1 MKKISVYLSL
11 VALLALFVTTMA
23 YSSLNVTLD
32 VKGEANVRPS
42 YDIRITG
49 VRITEIKN
57 AEELY
62 NPRFSKNTIS
72 TGFNLN
78 SNDSFITYEVTI
90 RNEGN
95 TPMMV
100 SNLLESLD
108 NNESIAYEL
117 NNYQLYDI
125 LDSNKDT
132 KIKVTYHGLGK
143 KESTLEF
150 QFMNYYHTIT
160 YNALD
165 GHYNDESNI
174 NRVKY
179 HFDGTKNILIDG
191 VVYMPNKDST
201 TFSNWYTNPNY
212 LTIFNETSLHTT
224 DIEVYAKYEEIEP
237 E

>member
-108 NNESIAYEL
+108 NNESITYEL

-125 LDSNKDT
+125 HSIANVERKVPREWICTKHNKM
-132 KIKVTYHGLGK
+132 KEPFLKYVTPL
-143 KESTLEF
+143 
-150 QFMNYYHTIT
+150 
-160 YNALD
+160 
-165 GHYNDESNI
+165 I
-174 NRVKY
+174 NGELIPIYK
-179 HFDGTKNILIDG
+179 DGTPVHLVRK
-191 VVYMPNKDST
+191 
-201 TFSNWYTNPNY
+201 
-212 LTIFNETSLHTT
+212 
-224 DIEVYAKYEEIEP
+224 
-237 E
+237 